1 VKLLVKACLGLRKE
15 QDMLIQQFRQ
25 TVYQIL
31 GQRADA
37 SLDLIDALT
46 AAGEVA
52 SPVALSESSL
62 FRRQYSSVYDV
73 LTAGEIEAEALA
85 PALHNHQPAESE
97 TVAGYEVYA
106 IDATDNER
114 PCAETGDERG
124 LLKRNAQAVAREGYK
139 FSWLVR
145 LVSWRSSWVAPL
157 DVQRIKPASTDSVT
171 AVEQVKRLDEMSPRR
186 KVVVAD
192 SLYANMVFLSIF
204 LLVTTVV
211 GLVRLRHNQVLYEE
225 PPPRHKGQRGA
236 PRKHGTKFKLA
247 APPRDPDQVT
257 TITLLGQPVR
267 LRAWQQLHL
276 RPLALLVGMVLC
288 VEFLRQD
295 GTPRFRYPLWL
306 FWTGPS
312 DVPLADI
319 ARIYLWRFAIE
330 HAFRF
335 LKQHLGLNANQSTNL
350 VSIERWMW
358 LCAIAYMQLL
368 LIRHQVD
375 DVRPAWHAKPRTG
388 QPHWLTPGQVQRAA
402 QRFLLRLST
411 PAQATRPAGK
421 GKGRPQGFCPKAH
434 TRHPVV
440 RKTKKRPNRKR
451 KAVV

>member
-1 VKLLVKACLGLRKE
+1 MLV
-15 QDMLIQQFRQ
+15 QQFRQ

-46 AAGEVA
+46 VAGQVA

-73 LTAGEIEAEALA
+73 LTSGEIEAEALA
-85 PALHNHQPAESE
+85 QALHDHQPPESE

-114 PCAETGDERG
+114 PSAETAAERG
-124 LLKRNAQAVAREGYK
+124 LLKHASQAVAREGYK

-145 LVSWRSSWVAPL
+145 LVGWRSSWVAPL
-157 DVQRIKPASTDSVT
+157 DVQRIQPTSTDSVT
-171 AVEQVKRLDEMSPRR
+171 AVAQVKCLDELSPRR
-186 KVVVAD
+186 KVVVVD
-192 SLYANMVFLSIF
+192 SLYANVVFLSIF
-204 LLVTTVV
+204 LFVTTVV
-211 GLVRLRHNQVLYEE
+211 GLVRLRNNQVLYEE
-225 PPPRHKGQRGA
+225 PEPRRKGERGA
-236 PRKHGTKFKLA
+236 PRKHGAKFKLA
-247 APPRDPDQVT
+247 TPRCQPDQQA
-257 TITLLGQPVR
+257 TITLLGQTVHI
-267 LRAWQQLHL
+267 RAWQQLHF
-276 RPLALLVGMVLC
+276 RKLALLVGMVLC

-306 FWTGPS
+306 FWTGPT
-312 DVPLADI
+312 DVPLADL

-358 LCAIAYMQLL
+358 FCAIAYLQLL
-368 LIRHQVD
+368 LMRQQVD
-375 DVRPAWHAKPRTG
+375 DLRPAWHAKPSAT
-388 QPHWLTPGQVQRAA
+388 QPPLLTPGQVQRAA
-402 QRFLLRLST
+402 HRFLARLGT
-411 PAQATRPAGK
+411 PAQVTRPV
-421 GKGRPQGFCPKAH
+421 GKGRGRRQGFSPQPH
-434 TRHPVV
+434 RRHPVV
-440 RKTKKRPNRKR
+440 RKTKKRIKPKR
-451 KAVV
+451 KLVV